1 MILLAGLRRRVL
13 RKIRGLIVFIQFS
26 ISVAIVVF
34 FMYLFR
40 NHTHKV
46 IKIWMKI
53 QMFFLGIKL
62 EIEGNLD
69 ESCDLILINHQ
80 SMLDII
86 VMEHLHS
93 RNIAWV
99 AKKEITDL
107 FFFGHIIKAPRMISI
122 DRENK
127 AGLIHLLSEAKIDYQ
142 KVVQLQCFQKEQEVM
157 ELILESL
164 KLVQKWLVTNST

>member
-69 ESCDLILINHQ
+69 EILNADFYY
-80 SMLDII
+80 SASVMWYFII
-86 VMEHLHS
+86 FEKFL
-93 RNIAWV
+93 
-99 AKKEITDL
+99 
-107 FFFGHIIKAPRMISI
+107 
-122 DRENK
+122 
-127 AGLIHLLSEAKIDYQ
+127 
-142 KVVQLQCFQKEQEVM
+142 
-157 ELILESL
+157 
-164 KLVQKWLVTNST
+164 